1 MRDGP
6 RDPSLDVVQSR
17 ALVPAPPAQVA
28 ELFWD
33 IRAWHAIWTK
43 IDDVEVRYD
52 DRVRQEFAMGV
63 QRDGRREDVRTIRYR
78 RDDGDID
85 FFSPAPPPTMDV
97 HNGRWGFRADA
108 ARPDCCHVMARR
120 EYRLIRADG
129 ESDDAYRRRR
139 RDYGERFSQRLEAI
153 LDCFVVHYTQ
163 RQPQH
168 PEVAT

>member
-1 MRDGP
+1 MRDEP
-6 RDPSLDVVQSR
+6 ADPGLDVVRSS
-17 ALVPAPPAQVA
+17 AFVPVPPAQVA

-43 IDDVEVRYD
+43 IDDVEVHYD
-52 DRVRQEFAMGV
+52 DRVHQEFAMGV

-97 HNGRWGFRADA
+97 HNGGWGFHVDA
-108 ARPDCCHVMARR
+108 ARPGCCHVTARR
-120 EYRLIRADG
+120 AYRLVRAVG
-129 ESDDAYRRRR
+129 ESDDAYGRRRQA
-139 RDYGERFSQRLEAI
+139 YGERFAQRLDAI
-153 LDCFVVHYTQ
+153 LACFVAHYAQ
-163 RQPQH
+163 PRPQH